1 MMNLKGRNQVI
12 NQEKMIEL
20 KVNVIRKQYG
30 YQTNKDRIEELM
42 DYI

>member
-1 MMNLKGRNQVI
+1 MNLKGRNQVI

-20 KVNVIRKQYG
+20 EVNVIRKQYG
-30 YQTNKDRIEELM
+30 YQTNKDHIEELM